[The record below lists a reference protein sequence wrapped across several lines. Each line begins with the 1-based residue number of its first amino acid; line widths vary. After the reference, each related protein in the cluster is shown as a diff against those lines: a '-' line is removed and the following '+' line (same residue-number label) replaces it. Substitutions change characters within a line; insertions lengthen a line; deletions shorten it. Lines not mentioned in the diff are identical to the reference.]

1 MKRIL
6 CALICAV
13 TVFAFCSCTFQEER
27 IDSFPDN
34 EIKQEEKKEEKPVK
48 DKTEE
53 KRLSKKEVIALADA
67 ALEKMSIVPEYPEGY
82 PTLDDVVAQY
92 EKANQ
97 AIGWI
102 INTEPM
108 ATNPDDTHKAHGFV
122 YQRVLPDCHYGD
134 DAGKS
139 EDNQKLIYDRATL
152 EAYIATLIHPEE
164 ASDYMIDLLE
174 GFDVPRI
181 TAASNGALYAL
192 TYPYTPEGYGE
203 DDKYELTPNGDGSY
217 TFSVTYTTLADD
229 GSVEGEYTKNYG
241 YENVDGRWVFTN
253 FRVIKQ

>member
-1 MKRIL
+1 
-6 CALICAV
+6 
-13 TVFAFCSCTFQEER
+13 
-27 IDSFPDN
+27 
-34 EIKQEEKKEEKPVK
+34 
-48 DKTEE
+48 
-53 KRLSKKEVIALADA
+53 
-67 ALEKMSIVPEYPEGY
+67 
-82 PTLDDVVAQY
+82 
-92 EKANQ
+92 
-97 AIGWI
+97 
-102 INTEPM
+102 
-108 ATNPDDTHKAHGFV
+108 
-122 YQRVLPDCHYGD
+122 
-134 DAGKS
+134 
-139 EDNQKLIYDRATL
+139 
-152 EAYIATLIHPEE
+152 
-164 ASDYMIDLLE
+164 MIDLLE